1 LKKEIEEKKKELE
14 LAEERMKFEKLERVT
29 LEFKLERLQ
38 AEMNKKILTKKNGHE
53 RGDAAAVKNH
63 FVRDDDG
70 VASAAD
76 VEKASQNVGVLAKD
90 KKGVD
95 EQSKKDRLR
104 ASGMEIL
111 ISTIFLIMHTILNV
125 AYATM
130 TCFEFMVYNF

>member
-1 LKKEIEEKKKELE
+1 
-14 LAEERMKFEKLERVT
+14 
-29 LEFKLERLQ
+29 
-38 AEMNKKILTKKNGHE
+38 MNKKILTKKNGHE

-104 ASGMEIL
+104 ASGM
-111 ISTIFLIMHTILNV
+111 
-125 AYATM
+125 
-130 TCFEFMVYNF
+130 

>member
-1 LKKEIEEKKKELE
+1 ML
-14 LAEERMKFEKLERVT
+14 M
-29 LEFKLERLQ
+29 
-38 AEMNKKILTKKNGHE
+38 KKN
-53 RGDAAAVKNH
+53 GDAAAVKNH

-104 ASGMEIL
+104 ASGM
-111 ISTIFLIMHTILNV
+111 
-125 AYATM
+125 
-130 TCFEFMVYNF
+130 